1 MNNKLKYMSLILVA
15 GLFSACGTKEP
26 IPMMDDKPSEI
37 TDRVISKADTDRDGV
52 LNTVDFCPRTVDGA
66 NVDSEGCIIKNT
78 VKETMNMGIL
88 LRANFDVDK
97 ATIKTDDKKEIQKY
111 ITYLKKY
118 SNAKIV
124 IEGHTDSTASEKYN
138 ESLAARRALRVKD
151 MIVSGGIDSNRIR
164 VESYG
169 ETQPVIDNKTAEHM
183 AQNRRAISKII
194 R

>member
-1 MNNKLKYMSLILVA
+1 MKNNLKYMSLILIA

-26 IPMMDDKPSEI
+26 TPMMDNKSVVIVDDKASLV
-37 TDRVISKADTDRDGV
+37 DSDNDGV
-52 LNTVDFCPRTVDGA
+52 INTADFCPRTPAGIS
-66 NVDSEGCIIKNT
+66 VDSQGC
-78 VKETMNMGIL
+78 ETMNMGIL
-88 LRANFDVDK
+88 LTANFDVDK
-97 ATIKTDDKKEIQKY
+97 ATIKADDKVEILEY

-151 MIVSGGIDSNRIR
+151 MIVNAGINSNRIR